1 MKDIYNFILILLLGI
16 LTVSCLGESQT
27 QIVKTP
33 ELELKASGPLYQG
46 SNTATSTWKYNIEDI
61 FTKVKGD
68 VEIKNARVTAIDV
81 MPRQNIDYPDLGK
94 MVVEMKSNNTKMTRI
109 GLLNNAINT
118 KKTNNLNVADVQED
132 LGETFADEEII
143 FVGDIDL
150 KEDTY
155 YHDLLFDL
163 VVTFEIETNK

>member
-46 SNTATSTWKYNIEDI
+46 SNTATSTWKYNIEDL
-61 FTKVKGD
+61 FSEVKGD

-94 MVVEMKSNNTKMTRI
+94 MVVEMKSKNTKMIRI
-109 GLLNNAINT
+109 GLSNQAINT
-118 KKTNNLNVADVQED
+118 KKTNNLIIADVQED

-155 YHDLLFDL
+155 YDDLLFDL
-163 VVTFEIETNK
+163 VLTFEIETNK